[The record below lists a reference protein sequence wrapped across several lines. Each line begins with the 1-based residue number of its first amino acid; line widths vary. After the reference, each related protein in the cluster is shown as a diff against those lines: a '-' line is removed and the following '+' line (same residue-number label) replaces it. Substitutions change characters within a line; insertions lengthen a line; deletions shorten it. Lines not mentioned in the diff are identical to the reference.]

1 MHPRL
6 TGVTCTQSGV
16 LGMHSKHTLFLTL
29 PTNTFIKSPPFTPF
43 GSLHSPSSLGAE
55 SHIPH
60 AAFSY
65 SQCKNLKGNKIHQS
79 STWLIK
85 TLSHCSA
92 FPVALQLKLLAF
104 YLQGSLILQ
113 LSIWMAMGK
122 SHHNLPNPWSLFLV
136 PAKNLCSLLWSLLP
150 LLKQQKTFYKV
161 TYIPPVRCSLTYDE
175 NHGIA

>member
-1 MHPRL
+1 MSHWYHLHTIWGITHAQQAYIISFVAYQDVHQESTL
-6 TGVTCTQSGV
+6 TS
-16 LGMHSKHTLFLTL
+16 
-29 PTNTFIKSPPFTPF
+29 F
-43 GSLHSPSSLGAE
+43 GSLHSLPSLGVE
-55 SHIPH
+55 SHITH

-65 SQCKNLKGNKIHQS
+65 SQCKNQKGNKIHQS

-85 TLSHCSA
+85 SLSHCSS

-122 SHHNLPNPWSLFLV
+122 SYHNLFNPWSLFLL

-161 TYIPPVRCSLTYDE
+161 TYTPSVRCSLTYNE